1 VLATEMAVKDTR
13 TSRLGRLSRRGLLLA
28 SASAAAVAA
37 VRPKSKPKNSG
48 PKSSGNAMLASF
60 ITALEGLEL
69 SAAEAAVLKAARPC
83 GVILF
88 ARNVADPEQ
97 VRRLSDA
104 ARNAIG
110 DDILVLIDQE
120 GGRVRRLRPPHWRE
134 LPCAAAYG
142 RLYRGDPAEA
152 CHAARLAAR
161 LTAAELRAAGINT
174 NCVPVLDVPAAGSHD
189 VIGDRAYGASPA
201 QVAALGRVVAEGHM
215 AGGVLPV
222 IKHMPGH
229 GRATADSHLE
239 LPVVTAPRDELEG
252 TDFAAFRPCADLPAA
267 MTAHVVY
274 QAIDPDRPA
283 STSPRLIAEVIRGTI
298 GFDGLLMSDDL
309 GMQALSGSMAERT
322 QAVLAA
328 GCDVALV
335 CSGGL
340 ADTEAAAAVAPQ
352 LTGAALQRYELA
364 RAILRH
370 REPFEM
376 AEAEQCLAQALRVN
390 A

>member
-1 VLATEMAVKDTR
+1 
-13 TSRLGRLSRRGLLLA
+13 
-28 SASAAAVAA
+28 
-37 VRPKSKPKNSG
+37 
-48 PKSSGNAMLASF
+48 MLASF
-60 ITALEGLEL
+60 ITALEGLQL
-69 SAAEAAVLKAARPC
+69 TAAEAAVLRAVRPC

-88 ARNVADPEQ
+88 ARNVADPAQ

-104 ARNAIG
+104 VRDAVG
-110 DDILVLIDQE
+110 HDILVLIDQE

-142 RLYRGDPAEA
+142 RLYRDDAAQA
-152 CHAARLAAR
+152 CRTARLAAQ
-161 LTAAELRAAGINT
+161 LTAAELRAAG
-174 NCVPVLDVPAAGSHD
+174 NCVPVLDVPSDGSHD
-189 VIGDRAYGASPA
+189 IIGDRAYGADPD
-201 QVAALGRVVAEGHM
+201 QVAILGRAVAEGHM

-222 IKHMPGH
+222 IKHVPGH

-239 LPVVTAPRDELEG
+239 LPVVTASRSELERI
-252 TDFAAFRPCADLPAA
+252 DFAAFRRCADLPAA

-274 QAIDPDRPA
+274 EAIDPVRPA
-283 STSPRLIAEVIRGTI
+283 STSPRVIGEVVRGAI

-322 QAVLAA
+322 EAVLAA

-335 CSGGL
+335 CSGDL
-340 ADTEAAAAVAPQ
+340 ADTEAAASVAPP
-352 LTGAALQRYELA
+352 LGGTALDRYRRA
-364 RAILRH
+364 CAILQH

-376 AEAEQCLAQALRVN
+376 AEAEQCLAEALRVN

>member
-1 VLATEMAVKDTR
+1 
-13 TSRLGRLSRRGLLLA
+13 
-28 SASAAAVAA
+28 
-37 VRPKSKPKNSG
+37 
-48 PKSSGNAMLASF
+48 MLASF
-60 ITALEGLEL
+60 ITALEGPEL
-69 SAAEAAVLKAARPC
+69 SPGEAAVLKAARPC
-83 GVILF
+83 GIILF
-88 ARNVADPEQ
+88 ARNVADPDQ

-104 ARNAIG
+104 ARTAVG

-142 RLYRGDPAEA
+142 RLYSDDPADA
-152 CHAARLAAR
+152 CRAARLAAQ

-174 NCVPVLDVPAAGSHD
+174 NCVPVLDVPAPGSHD
-189 VIGDRAYGASPA
+189 IVGDRAYGADPA
-201 QVAALGRVVAEGHM
+201 QVAALGRAVAEGHM

-222 IKHMPGH
+222 IKHVPGH

-239 LPVVTAPRDELEG
+239 LPVVTATRAALER
-252 TDFAAFRPCADLPAA
+252 TDFSAFRPCADLPAA

-274 QAIDPDRPA
+274 TAIDPDRPA
-283 STSPRLIAEVIRGTI
+283 STSPRVIAEVIRGAI

-322 QAVLAA
+322 GAVLAA

-335 CSGGL
+335 CSGDL
-340 ADTEAAAAVAPQ
+340 ADTEAAATVAPA
-352 LTGAALQRYELA
+352 LSGAALDRYRRA
-364 RAILRH
+364 CAILQH